1 MNFFVEQVVLD
12 VGVKILFHSFRT
24 QSGVCS
30 LIAQA
35 KKKVYDP

>member
-1 MNFFVEQVVLD
+1 MLIRDIEQVTGLD
-12 VGVKILFHSFRT
+12 LVHSFRT
-24 QSGVCS
+24 QSGICS